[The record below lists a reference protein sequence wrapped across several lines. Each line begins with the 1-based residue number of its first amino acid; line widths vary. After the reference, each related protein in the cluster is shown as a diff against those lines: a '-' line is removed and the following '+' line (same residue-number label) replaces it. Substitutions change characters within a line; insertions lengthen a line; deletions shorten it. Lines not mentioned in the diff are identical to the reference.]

1 LWFGGIGTYV
11 RSSGESDDQVGDRA
25 NDPIRIAGGDVRA
38 RVIGEG
44 ANLGVT
50 QRGRIEAAQKGV
62 KLNTDAIDN
71 SAGVNT
77 SDVEVN
83 IKIAL
88 ARPEREGR
96 LSPAD
101 RNSLLAAM
109 TDEVGTLVLR
119 NNYLQTLALSLAER
133 KGVTETGFL
142 TRLMQSLERRGLLSR
157 AVEFLPDD
165 AALTERTRR
174 GQALTRPELAVLLA
188 YAKLTLYEDLLLTSV
203 PDDPYLARRLS
214 LYFPREVPDKFPAA
228 VELHRLRREIIA
240 TSLVNAVINRGGPAC
255 IVRLTDETDADISTI
270 VMAQVAVDAIYELR
284 RLNDAID
291 ALDTRIDGQLQLSL
305 YAAIQDLLLSRMV
318 WYVRNV
324 DFKDGL
330 SAINARF
337 GPAVREIAASLDDAL
352 PPDLQAARGKRRQE
366 LTDAGV
372 PTGLAGELADL
383 DALVSA
389 PDIVTVAERTS
400 RSIRDAT
407 ATFFAAE
414 ANFRLDRIMAAARS
428 VAASDH
434 FERLAIDRA
443 VELIAA
449 AERRLTAAML
459 ATGQSGQQAAE
470 TWLAAH
476 PEATRIR
483 RAVEEI
489 AAGGLTLAKLMVA
502 ANLLGDLVK
511 A

>member
-1 LWFGGIGTYV
+1 
-11 RSSGESDDQVGDRA
+11 
-25 NDPIRIAGGDVRA
+25 
-38 RVIGEG
+38 
-44 ANLGVT
+44 
-50 QRGRIEAAQKGV
+50 
-62 KLNTDAIDN
+62 
-71 SAGVNT
+71 
-77 SDVEVN
+77 
-83 IKIAL
+83 
-88 ARPEREGR
+88 
-96 LSPAD
+96 
-101 RNSLLAAM
+101 
-109 TDEVGTLVLR
+109 
-119 NNYLQTLALSLAER
+119 
-133 KGVTETGFL
+133 
-142 TRLMQSLERRGLLSR
+142 
-157 AVEFLPDD
+157 
-165 AALTERTRR
+165 
-174 GQALTRPELAVLLA
+174 
-188 YAKLTLYEDLLLTSV
+188 
-203 PDDPYLARRLS
+203 
-214 LYFPREVPDKFPAA
+214 
-228 VELHRLRREIIA
+228 
-240 TSLVNAVINRGGPAC
+240 
-255 IVRLTDETDADISTI
+255 
-270 VMAQVAVDAIYELR
+270 MAQVAVDAIYELR

-291 ALDTRIDGQLQLSL
+291 ALDTRIDGQLQLGL